1 MKGQKKKILA
11 GLALMLLLAVAF
23 WYGGNMPDSHG
34 WSAGNSVPQQSQS
47 VEPAVEEESAE
58 TAEPQQQTDPQ
69 HQEDPGALSEA
80 PAEQQPAAQAKPQTA
95 QPNQTAQAPA
105 AADTEPS
112 SAPAEPTCTISIS
125 CSALLEHLD
134 WCDPAKVDLI
144 PQDGWILQPVTVTF
158 TEGESV
164 FDVLQ
169 RTCREKKIHMEYT
182 DTPVYDSAYIEG
194 IHNLY
199 EFDAGEQSG
208 WMYAVNGS
216 FPNYGCSQYK
226 LQDGDVIRWVYTC
239 DLGEDVRG

>member
-11 GLALMLLLAVAF
+11 GRALLLLLAVAF

-34 WSAGNSVPQQSQS
+34 WSAGNSVSQQSQS

-169 RTCREKKIHMEYT
+169 RTCREKKIHMEYS